1 MDLQKQLVDGYCV
14 VEVAGDIDTG
24 TSATLQAC
32 LEEELAQGN
41 KQFII
46 DLTNTRYVSSMGLR
60 VFLSHLKK
68 LKASNGS
75 MILSGCNALITDVLR
90 MSGFLNYF
98 QLTANTSEALKL
110 SPSAQ
115 Q

>member
-1 MDLQKQLVDGYCV
+1 MNIQKQLLDGICI

-24 TSATLQAC
+24 TSATLQSC
-32 LEEELAQGN
+32 LDEELAQGN

-46 DLTNTRYVSSMGLR
+46 DLADTRYVSSMGLR

-75 MILSGCNALITDVLR
+75 MVLSGCNELITDVLR

-98 QLTANTSEALKL
+98 QLAADKSEALKL
-110 SPSAQ
+110 SLRTQ
-115 Q
+115 